1 MAGYTR
7 QDGANNIANGNVID
21 ADDFDAEYNAIE
33 AAFNEGVNQGHKH
46 DGSAG
51 EGAPITKVGPSQ
63 DIIVSAGA
71 VTPKTTN
78 FTDLGS
84 TGNMFKDAYFDG
96 IVKGHTIAAGNTGNL
111 IITNNE
117 VDVTAGDLT
126 LDIAGDININ
136 VDGGDVVLLDD
147 TVTWGSLNNNS
158 GNLIIKS
165 NTTTAATFT
174 NADIDL
180 AGKLDVTDETTLDNI
195 LKVAGVTTLNGG
207 LVVSEKI
214 DANDTDKFTVAD
226 NTGNTV
232 IQGTLE
238 VVGSTTLSRLVLDNF
253 ILDSTTLSL
262 STGDLSLDV
271 SDGNVLLKDDGV
283 TWGGLSNNSG
293 SLVIKSGTATAI
305 TFSGINS
312 TLAGN
317 SIISGNTTISGNT
330 ILGTDAN
337 NTVTINSD
345 VASNIIPS
353 TGSFTLGDA
362 TTTWQK
368 GFFGEVETTGNIIVG
383 GDLTV
388 SGTTTTINTTNL
400 SVEDP
405 LIDLARNNTSDSVD
419 IGVYGKYNDGTANR
433 YTGFFRDAT
442 DEKWKL
448 FKDTLNQPSGT
459 VINTSTASS
468 SGYAVATLVANLEGN
483 ISGDITGN
491 ITGDIKAT
499 NGSVVLNNG
508 TDGTDATFTG
518 SVTGNASTA
527 TLAAALTT
535 ARTITLGG
543 DLTGSVSFKGDADV
557 TLTATVTDDSH
568 NHTIANVDGLQN
580 ALDGKETADAEILK
594 ADTDDNITAGYT
606 ATADDD
612 GTKSSGTYTPS
623 PAGGNLKRIINGGA
637 FTLAA
642 PTAAGDYTLVIQMT
656 NNASAGTVT
665 LSGFTK
671 SSGGFTTTDTDDFF
685 LFITKINGFTHLQ
698 IQALQ

>member
-1 MAGYTR
+1 
-7 QDGANNIANGNVID
+7 
-21 ADDFDAEYNAIE
+21 
-33 AAFNEGVNQGHKH
+33 
-46 DGSAG
+46 
-51 EGAPITKVGPSQ
+51 
-63 DIIVSAGA
+63 
-71 VTPKTTN
+71 
-78 FTDLGS
+78 
-84 TGNMFKDAYFDG
+84 
-96 IVKGHTIAAGNTGNL
+96 
-111 IITNNE
+111 
-117 VDVTAGDLT
+117 
-126 LDIAGDININ
+126 
-136 VDGGDVVLLDD
+136 
-147 TVTWGSLNNNS
+147 
-158 GNLIIKS
+158 
-165 NTTTAATFT
+165 
-174 NADIDL
+174 
-180 AGKLDVTDETTLDNI
+180 
-195 LKVAGVTTLNGG
+195 
-207 LVVSEKI
+207 
-214 DANDTDKFTVAD
+214 
-226 NTGNTV
+226 
-232 IQGTLE
+232 
-238 VVGSTTLSRLVLDNF
+238 
-253 ILDSTTLSL
+253 
-262 STGDLSLDV
+262 
-271 SDGNVLLKDDGV
+271 
-283 TWGGLSNNSG
+283 
-293 SLVIKSGTATAI
+293 
-305 TFSGINS
+305 
-312 TLAGN
+312 
-317 SIISGNTTISGNT
+317 
-330 ILGTDAN
+330 
-337 NTVTINSD
+337 
-345 VASNIIPS
+345 
-353 TGSFTLGDA
+353 
-362 TTTWQK
+362 
-368 GFFGEVETTGNIIVG
+368 
-383 GDLTV
+383 
-388 SGTTTTINTTNL
+388 
-400 SVEDP
+400 
-405 LIDLARNNTSDSVD
+405 
-419 IGVYGKYNDGTANR
+419 GVYGKYNDGTANR